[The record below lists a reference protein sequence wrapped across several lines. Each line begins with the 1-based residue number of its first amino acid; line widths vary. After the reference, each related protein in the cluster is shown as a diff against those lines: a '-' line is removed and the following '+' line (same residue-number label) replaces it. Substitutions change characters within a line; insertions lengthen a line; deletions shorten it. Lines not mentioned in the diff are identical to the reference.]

1 MKLSKLHFYK
11 LLISRLSILDRYIF
25 GELSSIFVF
34 SIGIFSSVGV
44 AVGTLSDLGNKI
56 SEFNLPLTVAIKVF
70 ILKIP
75 EYTSYAFPIS
85 ILLATL
91 MTYGRLSSNSETIA
105 LRSFGISIYRL
116 VLPAIALSLLVT
128 SISFLFNELVV
139 PAANYQATLIQK
151 PFIPDDRPST
161 QQQDIFYPEYEQI
174 SEGNNNSKQVL
185 KNIFYAEEFDGIN
198 LKNVTI
204 IELAKHHIQKII
216 IAQIAR
222 WDEGQ
227 NTWNFERGFV
237 HDLDFIST
245 SENQVSSFD
254 RRQFSF
260 SKIPFELV
268 KQIRDPYEMNIHQ
281 GFKYLEILKASQ
293 DKKKILMLEVRLQQK
308 FAFPFICS
316 IFGLIGSS
324 LAINPQGINKSTSF
338 GMSLIIV
345 FLYYLSGFLIGAL
358 GLIGLISPF
367 WAAWLP
373 NFLGLGMGYKLLV
386 KANNG

>member
-11 LLISRLSILDRYIF
+11 LLNFKFSILDRYLL
-25 GELSSIFVF
+25 GELSSIFLF
-34 SIGIFSSVGV
+34 SVGIFSSVGV

-56 SEFNLPLTVAIKVF
+56 SEFNLPLVVAIKVF

-85 ILLATL
+85 VLLATL
-91 MTYGRLSSNSETIA
+91 MTYGRLSSDSETIA

-116 VLPAIALSLLVT
+116 VAPAIALSLLVT
-128 SISFLFNELVV
+128 SISFLFNESIV

-151 PFIPDDRPST
+151 PFIPDARPST

-174 SEGNNNSKQVL
+174 VAKNGDSKQTL
-185 KNIFYAEEFDGIN
+185 KNIFYAEEFDGKN

-204 IELAKHHIQKII
+204 LELAKHHIQKII
-216 IAQIAR
+216 IARIAR
-222 WDEGQ
+222 WNEEQ
-227 NTWNFERGFV
+227 NTWDFESGFI
-237 HDLDFIST
+237 HDLNSSSV
-245 SENQVSSFD
+245 SEDKILHFD
-254 RRQFSF
+254 RQQFSF

-268 KQIRDPYEMNIHQ
+268 QKVRDPYEMNIHQ
-281 GFKYLEILKASQ
+281 SLKYLDILKATQ
-293 DKKKILMLEVRLQQK
+293 DEKKILMLEVRLQQK
-308 FAFPFICS
+308 FAFPFICL

-338 GMSLIIV
+338 GMSVIIV

-373 NFLGLGMGYKLLV
+373 NFLGLGMGYKLLI
-386 KANNG
+386 KANS

>member
-1 MKLSKLHFYK
+1 MKLSKYNFYK
-11 LLISRLSILDRYIF
+11 LLIFKLSILDRYLL
-25 GELSSIFVF
+25 GELTTIFLF
-34 SIGIFSSVGV
+34 SVGIFSSVGV

-56 SEFNLPLTVAIKVF
+56 SEFNLPLIVAIKVF

-75 EYTSYAFPIS
+75 EYTSYALPIS
-85 ILLATL
+85 ILLTTL
-91 MTYGRLSSNSETIA
+91 MTYGRLSSDSETIA

-116 VLPAIALSLLVT
+116 VAPAIALSLLVT

-151 PFIPDDRPST
+151 PYIPDERPST

-174 SEGNNNSKQVL
+174 IEENGNTRQAL
-185 KNIFYAEEFDGIN
+185 KNIFYAEEFDGKN

-204 IELAKHHIQKII
+204 LELAKHNIQKII
-216 IAQIAR
+216 IARIAR
-222 WDEGQ
+222 WNDKQ
-227 NTWNFERGFV
+227 NIWDFEDGFI
-237 HDLDFIST
+237 HDINSISA
-245 SENQVSSFD
+245 SENTILSFD
-254 RRQFSF
+254 RQQFYF

-268 KQIRDPYEMNIHQ
+268 DKVRDPYEMNIYQ
-281 GFKYLEILKASQ
+281 SLKYLSILKSTQ
-293 DKKKILMLEVRLQQK
+293 DEKKILMLEVRLQQK

-316 IFGLIGSS
+316 LFGLIGAS
-324 LAINPQGINKSTSF
+324 LAINPQGLNKSTSF
-338 GMSLIIV
+338 GMSVIIV

-358 GLIGLISPF
+358 GLIGFISPF

-386 KANNG
+386 KANS